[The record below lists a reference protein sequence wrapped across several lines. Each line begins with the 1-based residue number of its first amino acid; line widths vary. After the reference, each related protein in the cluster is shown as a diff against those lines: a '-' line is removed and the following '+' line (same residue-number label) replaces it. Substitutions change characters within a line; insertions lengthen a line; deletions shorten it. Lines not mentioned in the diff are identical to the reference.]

1 MDGLIIDG
9 VIYIPSDNIGCDK
22 CAIKNTKY
30 CRNHGKICVF
40 FSNRGFVRYGLS
52 KKSKSMCVKDKTKQ
66 CNLCHECDI
75 DVLNPNY

>member
-9 VIYIPSDNIGCDK
+9 VIYTPSDNIGCDK

-40 FSNRGFVRYGLS
+40 FSNRGFVKYGLS
-52 KKSKSMCVKDKTKQ
+52 KK
-66 CNLCHECDI
+66 N
-75 DVLNPNY
+75 NPELIKEE